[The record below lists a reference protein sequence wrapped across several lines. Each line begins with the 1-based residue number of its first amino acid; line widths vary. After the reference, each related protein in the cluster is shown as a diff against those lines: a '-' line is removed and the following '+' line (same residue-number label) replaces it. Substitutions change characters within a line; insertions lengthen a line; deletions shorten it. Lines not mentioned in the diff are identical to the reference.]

1 MKDIKV
7 CSYVCMH
14 KPTVI
19 PLKDIIAN
27 ESATEEERFLAKV
40 AEDGYQYVKIIIA
53 SVCMHVNKMISYI
66 YYRFPVQ
73 SMVISNNGT
82 LLNAVNANEL
92 LDYSE
97 SSSFSDMLIP

>member
-1 MKDIKV
+1 M
-7 CSYVCMH
+7 
-14 KPTVI
+14 
-19 PLKDIIAN
+19 
-27 ESATEEERFLAKV
+27 
-40 AEDGYQYVKIIIA
+40 
-53 SVCMHVNKMISYI
+53 
-66 YYRFPVQ
+66 Q